1 MLPFIKYFFLLALG
15 LNLHFQVYAKSSKEL
30 EKEFVTS
37 FQSIRSQ
44 INQSLENQDMKS
56 FCSLAV
62 KQKKILNNGWYYLRS
77 SGYSYEE
84 LRENKFFINDNY
96 DKNCF

>member
-44 INQSLENQDMKS
+44 INQSLENQ
-56 FCSLAV
+56 
-62 KQKKILNNGWYYLRS
+62 
-77 SGYSYEE
+77 
-84 LRENKFFINDNY
+84 
-96 DKNCF
+96 